1 MKRSSWFGLWNNN
14 DKKYMI
20 SQTIK
25 INDIKKFVEND
36 NFRIIVKKNKYYKKN
51 SGRPYYCFSI
61 GNCYESSNAEITY
74 KEMQNNDF
82 DEKLK
87 NMSAKEIRDFIEE
100 EYGIKLYTYEECRI
114 IKNGACTDGQRGYSG
129 SDLLVEDYV

>member
-36 NFRIIVKKNKYYKKN
+36 NFRIIVKKNKYYKKTVEDLIIA
-51 SGRPYYCFSI
+51 SLL
-61 GNCYESSNAEITY
+61 EIVM
-74 KEMQNNDF
+74 KVQML
-82 DEKLK
+82 KLHTK
-87 NMSAKEIRDFIEE
+87 KCKTMI
-100 EYGIKLYTYEECRI
+100 L
-114 IKNGACTDGQRGYSG
+114 IKN
-129 SDLLVEDYV
+129 